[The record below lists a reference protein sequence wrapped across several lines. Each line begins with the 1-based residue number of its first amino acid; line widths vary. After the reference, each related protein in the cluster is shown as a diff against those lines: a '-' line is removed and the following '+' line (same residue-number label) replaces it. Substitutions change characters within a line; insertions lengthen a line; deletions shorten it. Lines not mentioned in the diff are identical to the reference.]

1 MRTTLFKL
9 TSVIILAVCAITLAA
24 GQAQQAATV
33 DPRAAATIERALEAM
48 GGRPA
53 WVAVQA
59 AILKGTMREQDRE
72 GDAKSYPFTLQ
83 HDWSSGQNQ
92 PRQALTD
99 SQGAQVATYD
109 PDKVFTREQVAAS
122 AGKPRHP
129 GADVLPAYL
138 PAVLLGAIKSGGQY
152 RVASDPHPNWH
163 SAGEQTIAMYPAGV
177 RRTYRPAQVWTFS
190 KETGLPLRAQI
201 IVANRLGTSFYK
213 TVTFHDFQ
221 TINSLLAPKTLEV
234 LYPDGATQTL
244 TFDTIQFVP
253 ANRGLNLNS
262 AR

>member
-1 MRTTLFKL
+1 MRTIYQLL
-9 TSVIILAVCAITLAA
+9 SIAILVAVLPINALC
-24 GQAQQAATV
+24 QQIESATI
-33 DPRAAATIERALEAM
+33 DPRAAATIDHALKAM
-48 GGRPA
+48 GGREA
-53 WVAVQA
+53 WEAVQA
-59 AILKGTMREQDRE
+59 ALLKGTMREQDRE
-72 GDAKSYPFTLQ
+72 GEAKSYPFTLQ
-83 HDWSSGQNQ
+83 HDWSSGQLQ
-92 PRQALTD
+92 SHQALTD
-99 SQGAQVATYD
+99 SQGAQVETYD
-109 PDKVFTREQVAAS
+109 PDKVFTHEQVAAS

-163 SAGEQTIAMYPAGV
+163 SAGEQTIAMFPAGV
-177 RRTYRPAQVWTFS
+177 RRTFRPSQVWTFS

-213 TVTFHDFQ
+213 TVTFQEFQ
-221 TINSLLAPKTLEV
+221 TINSLQVPKTLEV
-234 LYPDGATQTL
+234 RYPDGVTQTL

-253 ANRGLNLNS
+253 ANRGTNLNS